1 LAKTPSG
8 KPYVLLRTA
17 SVAAMALCLLVAERA
32 SAESASSA
40 SADADD
46 GEQPTPA
53 SASGDA
59 IASSAGDA
67 ADEPEEPVPPG
78 DSWIVPAAHGASL
91 LVAMRIGAA
100 VIWPEPFAD
109 LDLGRMGDSYADAF
123 SHAPRFDT
131 EESAFEW
138 DGDSWYINVVGHGLF
153 GSELFM
159 RSRICRR
166 SMPEALALTI
176 AGSVLWEYGFE
187 ASAVRP
193 SGLDLV
199 YTPLAGLVLGEARY
213 LGWSAA
219 RRIGDRGWRAVAT
232 ALFDPLGELERA
244 LGTRC

>member
-1 LAKTPSG
+1 MA
-8 KPYVLLRTA
+8 R
-17 SVAAMALCLLVAERA
+17 VAAMALSLLVAERA
-32 SAESASSA
+32 SAESGPSA

-46 GEQPTPA
+46 GEQPPPPTSA
-53 SASGDA
+53 SAETT
-59 IASSAGDA
+59 ASSPADA
-67 ADEPEEPVPPG
+67 AGEPEDQVPLA

-91 LVAMRIGAA
+91 MVAMRIGAA

-109 LDLGRMGDSYADAF
+109 LDLGRMGDSYVDAF

-131 EESAFEW
+131 EQRAFEW
-138 DGDSWYINVVGHGLF
+138 DGDPWYVNVVGHGLF

-176 AGSVLWEYGFE
+176 AGSALWEYGFE

-193 SGLDLV
+193 SALDLV

-219 RRIGDRGWRAVAT
+219 RRIDDRGWRAVVT

-244 LGTRC
+244 AGTRC